1 MSTEEYSLVHVLR
14 ILKKWKKS
22 ILLFTLVATIFVA
35 LFSWFFLDNYFLSY
49 TRFYPVNLA
58 YSDRS
63 AMFSESGVTVPFY
76 GDKEDA
82 NRVLTIAQSADL
94 AQHII
99 NQFQLAAHY
108 DIDTTKQFWR
118 TKVKKEF
125 ESNFK
130 VLKTEQGAVEISSL
144 DTDPKLAKEIVE
156 FALKYVDETN
166 KARMNES
173 KRTQMTMFDKQ
184 ILAQQERATT
194 YGDSMAQLGKVY
206 NISVK
211 SQLGSQVVEGN
222 NFDAVQTYKV
232 ILAKQKSTL
241 ELLNNMTEI
250 REQIQASLEAG
261 GSSLSII
268 EAPFEADRKE
278 KPKRSIIVITA
289 FILSL
294 MAGVFGA
301 LGVEEYKK
309 ISAQL

>member
-1 MSTEEYSLVHVLR
+1 MSSEDYSLIHVLR
-14 ILKKWKKS
+14 ILKKWQKQ
-22 ILLFTLVATIFVA
+22 ILLFTVISTVGVA

-49 TRFYPVNLA
+49 ARFYPVNLA

-82 NRVLTIAQSADL
+82 NRVLTIAQSAEL
-94 AQHII
+94 TQRII
-99 NQFQLAAHY
+99 NQYQLAAHY
-108 DIDTTKQFWR
+108 KIDTTKKFWR
-118 TKVKKEF
+118 TKVKEEF
-125 ESNFK
+125 EGNFK

-144 DTDPKLAKEIVE
+144 DTDPKLAREIVE
-156 FALKYVDETN
+156 YALKYVDETN

-173 KRTQMTMFDKQ
+173 KKNQMNMFDKQ
-184 ILAQQERATT
+184 ILLQQERATT
-194 YGDSMAQLGKVY
+194 YGDSMATLGKLY

-211 SQLGSQVVEGN
+211 SQVGSQVVEGN

-250 REQIQASLEAG
+250 REQIQASFEAG

-268 EAPFEADRKE
+268 EAPFEADRKD

-289 FILSL
+289 LLLSL
-294 MAGVFGA
+294 AAGVFGA
-301 LGVEEYKK
+301 LGVEEFKK

>member
-1 MSTEEYSLVHVLR
+1 MSTEEYSLVHILR

-22 ILLFTLVATIFVA
+22 ILSFTVVATIGVA
-35 LFSWFFLDNYFLSY
+35 IFSWFFLDNYFLSY
-49 TRFYPVNLA
+49 ARFYPVNLA

-63 AMFSESGVTVPFY
+63 AMFSQSGVTVPFY

-82 NRVLTIAQSADL
+82 NRVLTIAQSAEL
-94 AQHII
+94 AQRII
-99 NQFQLAAHY
+99 KQFQLAAHY
-108 DIDTTKQFWR
+108 DIDTTKEFWR

-125 ESNFK
+125 EGNFK

-144 DTDPKLAKEIVE
+144 DTDPKLAKEIVD
-156 FALKYVDETN
+156 FALKYVDEIN

-184 ILAQQERATT
+184 ILTQQERATT
-194 YGDSMAQLGKVY
+194 YGDSMAQLGKVH

-289 FILSL
+289 LILSL
-294 MAGVFGA
+294 AAGVFGA